1 MSSLNL
7 SMRKRA
13 AKQERPIVVLE
24 LITDSFSAF
33 EFVVPLATSARI
45 ESVECIIA
53 CSGRA
58 YPDAESFMEQ
68 LNATGLTVREIDFSR
83 SIFSPIDDLRSVVQ
97 VRRLIRESRPD
108 LVHTHLGKAGMLGRV
123 AARLTGVPMVHTV
136 YDFAFFDAV
145 GFRRRLLLTCE
156 RIAARWTSRLFFVS
170 QHEYNIAVDNR
181 IGDARSLE
189 LVGNGV
195 RLDQYD
201 PATVPASRVEAVRR
215 LYGIPTDRVIIGT
228 VARLVQ
234 RKGIDTLLAAA
245 KTVMAEHADVHVL
258 VVGGGPLQHD
268 LSRLAAELGISD
280 RVTFTGFV
288 RDQDEMPSLFALMD
302 IFCLPTRREGYG
314 MVLVEAAAMRKP
326 VVTSNIAPVNA
337 VVHHERTG
345 LLATVD
351 DADSFAAALCRL
363 VGDPQLCAQF
373 GSEGHDLANRSENL
387 FDSYPPVLT
396 AYREIAARSRLY
408 GQPRSRSHR

>member
-1 MSSLNL
+1 
-7 SMRKRA
+7 MREPSAR
-13 AKQERPIVVLE
+13 RDPPLVVLE

-33 EFVVPLATSARI
+33 EFVVPLATSAQSA
-45 ESVECIIA
+45 SVDCIIA
-53 CSGRA
+53 CSGRE
-58 YPDAESFMEQ
+58 YPDAQSFMQQ
-68 LNATGLTVREIDFSR
+68 LDATGLTIHEIDFSR
-83 SIFSPIDDLRSVVQ
+83 SMFSPLDDLRSVVQ
-97 VRRLIRESRPD
+97 ARRLIREVRPD

-170 QHEYNIAVDNR
+170 QHEYDIAVDNR
-181 IGDARSLE
+181 VGAVGKLE

-201 PATVPASRVEAVRR
+201 PATVSPERVEEVRK
-215 LYGIPTDRVIIGT
+215 LYGIPADRVIIGT
-228 VARLVQ
+228 VARLVP
-234 RKGIDTLLAAA
+234 RKGMDTLLAAA
-245 KTVMAEHADVHVL
+245 KIVMAEHADVHVL
-258 VVGGGPLQHD
+258 IVGGGPLQPE
-268 LSRLAAELGISD
+268 LELLASELGISE

-288 RDQDEMPSLFALMD
+288 RDQDEMPSLFALID

-326 VVTSNIAPVNA
+326 VVTSDIAPVNA
-337 VVHHERTG
+337 IVHHERTG

-351 DADSFAAALCRL
+351 DAGSFAAALCRL
-363 VGDPQLCAQF
+363 VADPQLCAQL
-373 GSEGHDLANRSENL
+373 GNEGHDCANRSENL
-387 FDSYPPVLT
+387 FDSYPPVLA
-396 AYREIAARSRLY
+396 AYREVAARSLT
-408 GQPRSRSHR
+408 RSRR

>member
-1 MSSLNL
+1 MSSLNPPTP
-7 SMRKRA
+7 RPN
-13 AKQERPIVVLE
+13 AKQEQSIVVLE

-33 EFVVPLATSARI
+33 EFVVPLATSART
-45 ESVECIIA
+45 ESVDCIVA

-68 LNATGLTVREIDFSR
+68 LDATGLTIREIAFSR

-108 LVHTHLGKAGMLGRV
+108 LVHTHLGKAGLLGRV
-123 AARLTGVPMVHTV
+123 AAFLTGVPMVHTV
-136 YDFAFFDAV
+136 YDFAFFEEV
-145 GFRRRLLLTCE
+145 GLRRHVLLTCE
-156 RIAARWTSRLFFVS
+156 RIAARWTDRLFFLS
-170 QHEYNIAVDNR
+170 QHEYCVAVDNR
-181 IGDARSLE
+181 IGDVRNLE

-201 PATVPASRVEAVRR
+201 PATIPSDRVEATRR
-215 LYGIPTDRVIIGT
+215 RYGIPTDRVIIGT

-245 KTVMAEHADVHVL
+245 KIVIAQHADVHVL
-258 VVGGGPLQHD
+258 IVGGGPLQRD
-268 LSRLAAELGISD
+268 LSLLAAELGIAE

-288 RDQDEMPSLFALMD
+288 RDQEEMPSLFALMD

-337 VVHHERTG
+337 LVHHERTG

-363 VGDPQLCAQF
+363 IGDPQLCAQF

-396 AYREIAARSRLY
+396 AYREVVARARPRRQL
-408 GQPRSRSHR
+408 RSRSDH